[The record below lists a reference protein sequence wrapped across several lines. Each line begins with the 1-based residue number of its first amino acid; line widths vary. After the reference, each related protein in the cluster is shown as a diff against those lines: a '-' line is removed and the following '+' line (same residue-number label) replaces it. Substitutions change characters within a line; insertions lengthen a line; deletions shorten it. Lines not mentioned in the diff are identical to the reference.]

1 MSGEGA
7 GKISKGEIESILE
20 TFAQRYI
27 RREFR
32 SRFLHEAKKN
42 PGRLN
47 SRVCHRT
54 EQLFEERLKAKLK
67 SLPQSGECL
76 VLYNSGFAIEA
87 WSACDAN
94 FVLADGGLII
104 SHGGSWFWARSEPQ
118 KGVLGIDYHSP
129 ADQ

>member
-1 MSGEGA
+1 MNRGVGN
-7 GKISKGEIESILE
+7 ISKDEIESILE

-32 SRFLHEAKKN
+32 SRFLHEAEKK
-42 PGRLN
+42 PYRLE
-47 SRVCHRT
+47 SRVCHRA
-54 EQLFEERLKAKLK
+54 EQLFDEQLKAKPK

-76 VLYNSGFAIEA
+76 ILYSSGFSIEA

-94 FVLADGGLII
+94 LLADGGLVI
-104 SHGGSWFWARSEPQ
+104 SHGGSWFWARSELG
-118 KGVLGIDYHSP
+118 KGMPGIDYHSV